1 MKDNL
6 IAQRTKEIEKQMNAA
21 GGGDG
26 TSKPTSRV
34 DLMMSDDR
42 AYGVQNLP
50 TDNMNYVLSNKFQTE
65 FVER

>member
-26 TSKPTSRV
+26 ASKPTSRV